1 MASPGRGSRAKG
13 KSSELEVVNLA
24 KPYFPDAA
32 RDWATPQLHGDIK
45 GIPDLHLEVRRRET
59 LSIEAWCREVE
70 EKCDGRIPAVAF
82 RRNNQPWRVA
92 LPLTDLLHLLA
103 NQRSTDDPVQQG

>member
-1 MASPGRGSRAKG
+1 MTGAMSRRKG
-13 KSSELEVVNLA
+13 KSSEREVVQLA

-45 GIPDLHLEVRRRET
+45 GIPGVHLEVRRRET
-59 LSIEAWCREVE
+59 LSIEAWCKEVE
-70 EKCDGRIPAVAF
+70 AKCDDRIPAVAF

-92 LPLTDLLHLLA
+92 LPLTDLLALLA
-103 NQRSTDDPVQQG
+103 E